1 MQLFVVC
8 HYHSFVLKHLTS
20 SFLCVFS
27 GTMAVIKLEGPPQ
40 LCKTDEV
47 GELCL
52 SSNYCGTGY
61 WGLQGVSN
69 LMFKVNCG
77 NVTGSSAC
85 ITLYIQVKV

>member
-1 MQLFVVC
+1 MLG
-8 HYHSFVLKHLTS
+8 L
-20 SFLCVFS
+20 S
-27 GTMAVIKLEGPPQ
+27 GTMAVVKLEGPPQ

-69 LMFKVNCG
+69 SMFKVHMWAYY
-77 NVTGSSAC
+77 TSF
-85 ITLYIQVKV
+85 IHL